1 MVTPLCDICACMF
14 VLPSSLHLML
24 FISSFYCSFNI
35 KLLKWVN
42 KKQIQH
48 QSKVHELWMY
58 LNNPVDLYT
67 CNVKQFN
74 ALSSPNSITDHLL
87 SNICMTDN
95 LKKSFAWNL
104 YKKISDFIKKQC
116 LWTNN
121 IGIDRQFLKSIFVC
135 NLQ

>member
-1 MVTPLCDICACMF
+1 MGEQKANTT
-14 VLPSSLHLML
+14 SKQST
-24 FISSFYCSFNI
+24 
-35 KLLKWVN
+35 WVMN
-42 KKQIQH
+42 
-48 QSKVHELWMY
+48 VM
-58 LNNPVDLYT
+58 NNPVDLYT

-74 ALSSPNSITDHLL
+74 ALSSPNSITRSLL

-95 LKKSFAWNL
+95 LKKKAL
-104 YKKISDFIKKQC
+104 HETCIKKISDFIQKQC

>member
-35 KLLKWVN
+35 NLLKWVN